1 MDGDA
6 LAAWQWLRRIER
18 AVHLDDL
25 VAQLALPRWRVLL
38 ALRSHPEAFAE
49 SAGLRWCATK
59 LSPKT

>member
-1 MDGDA
+1 MLGDA
-6 LAAWQWLRRIER
+6 LAAWRWLRRIER

-38 ALRSHPEAFAE
+38 ALRSHPEAFTE

-59 LSPKT
+59 LAPKA